1 MTFLKQIMI
10 FLTSFM
16 LLAMT
21 GQTALA
27 KDVQV
32 SGSLL
37 GKSSQEQAKQQVL
50 TSELITLYGSK
61 DSAELTYQIPA
72 GASSGNQQ
80 LVIEYEASNLLISPS
95 SLTVVIDDEPVK
107 TLKLDGDSK
116 RKTVKLNLNKS
127 QSAQGYHNVSL
138 KFYGVM
144 KEGVCVRQDTS
155 GNWIKIYPD
164 SRLTLADSSEAKGT
178 SLDHYPYP
186 FAQSGN
192 TAEETAIVIPDN
204 PSSAEIEAAVKT
216 EGYLKTV
223 DSSVSIAY
231 VTESELKKIDKP
243 TIVIGVDKHWNGK
256 VKKLLKQA
264 GLQAKGENL
273 LLAERVLKAEGKQQP
288 VLFAQAASEDA
299 LTKKISVMTD
309 QTYTGQLSGDTLSI
323 SKLQQTE
330 KKESDKLTLENFG
343 AGDIT
348 IGADKTSSA
357 HYFYPASAV
366 LDENQSAKLSLKLKK
381 SETIQASTAENESAS
396 QAAELKVMINGQ
408 PHSVRLDELGKEDKN
423 GFYHVTVKVDPKLL
437 QKNRYID
444 IQFVTTGL
452 KENNP
457 CNTTDEEKWVFIDKN
472 STLSYAIKGMSPS
485 ADFQEWPLPYAGNQD
500 QTTLIVLPDTVSQ
513 SKLEELSLVTESFGN
528 EAQHSY
534 TVKKSSDVTANDA
547 KGRNLIFIGGIN
559 QFSLLKEKSSDL
571 LVPQEKN
578 GSFDVSSFEMLN
590 ETTKQVVFTQAS
602 VWDSRYTMAVFAPS
616 KGDGTAVT
624 KEIISYLNSNDES
637 ATVLNETNSQQVFT
651 NHQQLKS
658 ETNSSDAEQPTQDH
672 SQKWMYIGVLAL
684 IMVVAAV
691 FIWIAAF
698 LNSWKAVPKAEY
710 EKRR

>member
-1 MTFLKQIMI
+1 MKQIMI
-10 FLTSFM
+10 FLTSLM
-16 LLAMT
+16 LMAMT
-21 GQTALA
+21 GQAVLA
-27 KDVQV
+27 KEVQV

-50 TSELITLYGSK
+50 TSDLITLYGSK

-95 SLTVVIDDEPVK
+95 SLTAVIDNEPVK

-116 RKTVKLNLNKS
+116 RKTLKLNLNKS

-192 TAEETAIVIPDN
+192 TAEKTAIVIPDE

-223 DSSVSIAY
+223 DSSVSISY
-231 VTESELKKIDKP
+231 VTESDLKKIDKP
-243 TIVIGVDKHWNGK
+243 TIFIGVDKHWNGK
-256 VKKLLKQA
+256 VKNLMKQA
-264 GLQAKGENL
+264 GLQAKGEKL
-273 LLAERVLKAEGKQQP
+273 LLAERVLKSEGKQQP
-288 VLFAQAASEDA
+288 VLFAQAASDDV
-299 LTKKISVMTD
+299 LTEKISVITN

-323 SKLQQTE
+323 SKLQQAE
-330 KKESDKLTLENFG
+330 KKESNKLALENFG
-343 AGDIT
+343 ADDIT

-366 LDENQSAKLSLKLKK
+366 LDQNQSAKLSLKLKK
-381 SETIQASTAENESAS
+381 SETIQASTAENESSS
-396 QAAELKVMINGQ
+396 QAAELKIMINGQ

-457 CNTTDEEKWVFIDKN
+457 CNTTDEEKWVFIDKS
-472 STLSYAIKGMSPS
+472 STLSYGIKGTSPS
-485 ADFQEWPLPYAGNQD
+485 ADFQEWPLPYAGTQE
-500 QTTLIVLPDTVSQ
+500 QTTMIVLPDNVSQ
-513 SKLEELSLVTESFGN
+513 SKLKELSLVTESFGS
-528 EAQHSY
+528 EAQHAY
-534 TVKKSSDVTANDA
+534 TVKKSSEVTANDA
-547 KGRNLIFIGGIN
+547 KERNLIFIGGIN

-571 LVPQEKN
+571 LVPQAKD
-578 GSFDVSSFEMLN
+578 GSFDVSGFEMLN
-590 ETTKQVVFTQAS
+590 ETTKQVAFTQAS
-602 VWDSRYTMAVFAPS
+602 PWDSRYTMAVFASS
-616 KGDGTAVT
+616 KGNGAAVT
-624 KEIISYLNSNDES
+624 KEIINYLNSTDDS
-637 ATVLNETNSQQVFT
+637 ATVVNETDSQQVFT
-651 NHQQLKS
+651 NHQLLKS
-658 ETNSSDAEQPTQDH
+658 ETNSSSAEQPSQDN
-672 SQKWMYIGVLAL
+672 SQKWLYIGVLAL
-684 IMVVAAV
+684 IMVIAAV
-691 FIWIAAF
+691 FIWIA
-698 LNSWKAVPKAEY
+698 VRRR
-710 EKRR
+710 KRKTDTE

>member
-1 MTFLKQIMI
+1 MKQIMI

-95 SLTVVIDDEPVK
+95 SLTAVIDDEPVK

-264 GLQAKGENL
+264 GIQAKGENL

-288 VLFAQAASEDA
+288 VLFAQAASEYA

-500 QTTLIVLPDTVSQ
+500 QTTLIVLPDNVSQ
-513 SKLEELSLVTESFGN
+513 SKLEELSLVTESFGS

-534 TVKKSSDVTANDA
+534 TVKKSSDVTAKDA

-616 KGDGTAVT
+616 KGDGAAVT

-672 SQKWMYIGVLAL
+672 SQKWMYIGLLAL
-684 IMVVAAV
+684 IMVIAAV
-691 FIWIAAF
+691 FIWIA
-698 LNSWKAVPKAEY
+698 VRRR
-710 EKRR
+710 KRKTDTE

>member
-95 SLTVVIDDEPVK
+95 SLTAVIDDEPVK

-256 VKKLLKQA
+256 VKNLLKQA

-381 SETIQASTAENESAS
+381 SETIQASTAEKESVS

-485 ADFQEWPLPYAGNQD
+485 ANFQEWPLPYAGNQD

-513 SKLEELSLVTESFGN
+513 SKLEELSLVTESFGS

-578 GSFDVSSFEMLN
+578 GSFDVSGFEMLN

-602 VWDSRYTMAVFAPS
+602 VWDSRYTMAVFAPL
-616 KGDGTAVT
+616 KGDGAAVT

-658 ETNSSDAEQPTQDH
+658 ETNSSDAEQLTQDH

-684 IMVVAAV
+684 IMVIAAV
-691 FIWIAAF
+691 FIWIA
-698 LNSWKAVPKAEY
+698 VRRR
-710 EKRR
+710 KRKTDTE

>member
-1 MTFLKQIMI
+1 MKQIMI
-10 FLTSFM
+10 FLTSLM
-16 LLAMT
+16 LMAMT
-21 GQTALA
+21 GPAAFA
-27 KDVQV
+27 KEVEV

-37 GKSSQEQAKQQVL
+37 GKNSQEQAKQQML
-50 TSELITLYGSK
+50 TSDLITLYGSK

-95 SLTVVIDDEPVK
+95 SLTAVIDGEPVK
-107 TLKLDGDSK
+107 TVKLDGDSK

-138 KFYGVM
+138 TFYGVM

-186 FAQSGN
+186 FAQSEN
-192 TAEETAIVIPDN
+192 TAEETAIVIPDD

-223 DSSVSIAY
+223 DSSVSMSY

-243 TIVIGVDKHWNGK
+243 TIFIGVDKHWNGK
-256 VKKLLKQA
+256 VKMLMKQA
-264 GLQAKGENL
+264 GIQAKGEKL
-273 LLAERVLKAEGKQQP
+273 LLAERVLKAEGKRQP
-288 VLFAQAASEDA
+288 VLFAQAASDDV
-299 LTKKISVMTD
+299 LTEKISVITD

-323 SKLQQTE
+323 SKLKKAE
-330 KKESDKLTLENFG
+330 KKESNKLTLENFG
-343 AGDIT
+343 ADDIT
-348 IGADKTSSA
+348 IGSDKTSSA
-357 HYFYPASAV
+357 HYFYPVSAV
-366 LDENQSAKLSLKLKK
+366 LDQNQSAKLSLKLKK
-381 SETIQASTAENESAS
+381 SETIQALTAENESVS
-396 QAAELKVMINGQ
+396 QAAELKIMINGQ
-408 PHSVRLDELGKEDKN
+408 PHSVGLDQLGKEDKN
-423 GFYHVTVKVDPKLL
+423 GFYHVMVKVDPKLL

-457 CNTTDEEKWVFIDKN
+457 CNTIDEGKWVFIDKS
-472 STLSYAIKGMSPS
+472 STLTYAIKGMSPS
-485 ADFQEWPLPYAGNQD
+485 ADFKEWPLPYAGHQE
-500 QTTLIVLPDTVSQ
+500 QTTLIMLPDNVSQ
-513 SKLEELSLVTESFGN
+513 SKLKELTLVTESFGS

-559 QFSLLKEKSSDL
+559 QFPLLNEKSSDL
-571 LVPQEKN
+571 LVPQAKN
-578 GSFDVSSFEMLN
+578 GSFDVSGFEMLN
-590 ETTKQVVFTQAS
+590 ETTKQVAFTQAS
-602 VWDSRYTMAVFAPS
+602 LWDSRYTMAIFAPS
-616 KGDGTAVT
+616 TGTGSAVT
-624 KEIISYLNSNDES
+624 KEIINYLTSTDVLS
-637 ATVLNETNSQQVFT
+637 TVVNETNSQQVFT

-658 ETNSSDAEQPTQDH
+658 EANSSSADQPSQDH
-672 SQKWMYIGVLAL
+672 NQKWLYIGVLAL
-684 IMVVAAV
+684 IMLIAAV
-691 FIWIAAF
+691 FIWV
-698 LNSWKAVPKAEY
+698 AVRRR
-710 EKRR
+710 KRKTDRE

>member
-1 MTFLKQIMI
+1 MKQIMI

-16 LLAMT
+16 LLVMT

-95 SLTVVIDDEPVK
+95 SLTAVIDDEPVK

-192 TAEETAIVIPDN
+192 TAEETAIIIPDH

-216 EGYLKTV
+216 EGFLKTV

-330 KKESDKLTLENFG
+330 KKESNKLTLENFG

-381 SETIQASTAENESAS
+381 SETIQASAAENESAS

-513 SKLEELSLVTESFGN
+513 SKLEELSLVTESFGS

-534 TVKKSSDVTANDA
+534 TVKKSSDVTAKDA

-616 KGDGTAVT
+616 KGDGMAVT

-684 IMVVAAV
+684 IMVIAAV
-691 FIWIAAF
+691 FIWIA
-698 LNSWKAVPKAEY
+698 VRRR
-710 EKRR
+710 KRKTDTE

>member
-1 MTFLKQIMI
+1 MTFLKQIII

-27 KDVQV
+27 KDLQV

-95 SLTVVIDDEPVK
+95 SLTAVIDDEPVK

-223 DSSVSIAY
+223 DSSISIAY

-423 GFYHVTVKVDPKLL
+423 GFYHVKVKVDPKLL

-513 SKLEELSLVTESFGN
+513 SKLEELSLVTESFGS

-534 TVKKSSDVTANDA
+534 TVKKSSDVTAKDA

-616 KGDGTAVT
+616 KGDGAAVT

-684 IMVVAAV
+684 IMVIAAV
-691 FIWIAAF
+691 FIWIA
-698 LNSWKAVPKAEY
+698 VRRR
-710 EKRR
+710 KRKTDTE

>member
-1 MTFLKQIMI
+1 MKQIMI

-95 SLTVVIDDEPVK
+95 SLTAVIDDEPVK

-472 STLSYAIKGMSPS
+472 STLSYAIKGISPS

-513 SKLEELSLVTESFGN
+513 SKLEELSLVTESFGS

-534 TVKKSSDVTANDA
+534 TVKKSSDVTAKDA

-578 GSFDVSSFEMLN
+578 GSFDVSGFEMLN

-691 FIWIAAF
+691 FIWIAVRR
-698 LNSWKAVPKAEY
+698 K
-710 EKRR
+710 KRKTDTE

>member
-1 MTFLKQIMI
+1 M
-10 FLTSFM
+10 
-16 LLAMT
+16 
-21 GQTALA
+21 
-27 KDVQV
+27 
-32 SGSLL
+32 
-37 GKSSQEQAKQQVL
+37 
-50 TSELITLYGSK
+50 
-61 DSAELTYQIPA
+61 
-72 GASSGNQQ
+72 
-80 LVIEYEASNLLISPS
+80 
-95 SLTVVIDDEPVK
+95 
-107 TLKLDGDSK
+107 
-116 RKTVKLNLNKS
+116 KLNLNKS

-164 SRLTLADSSEAKGT
+164 SRLTLADSSGAKGT

-381 SETIQASTAENESAS
+381 SETIQASAAENESAS

-513 SKLEELSLVTESFGN
+513 SKLEELSLVTESFGS

-534 TVKKSSDVTANDA
+534 TVKKSSDVTAKDA

-578 GSFDVSSFEMLN
+578 GSFDVSGFEMLN
-590 ETTKQVVFTQAS
+590 ETTKTSGIYPSIGLGFTLYNGS
-602 VWDSRYTMAVFAPS
+602 
-616 KGDGTAVT
+616 
-624 KEIISYLNSNDES
+624 LC
-637 ATVLNETNSQQVFT
+637 TV
-651 NHQQLKS
+651 
-658 ETNSSDAEQPTQDH
+658 
-672 SQKWMYIGVLAL
+672 
-684 IMVVAAV
+684 
-691 FIWIAAF
+691 
-698 LNSWKAVPKAEY
+698 
-710 EKRR
+710 KRRWHGCHKRDHQLSEQQR

>member
-1 MTFLKQIMI
+1 
-10 FLTSFM
+10 M
-16 LLAMT
+16 LLVMT

-95 SLTVVIDDEPVK
+95 SLTAVIDDEPVK

-192 TAEETAIVIPDN
+192 TAEETAIIIPDH

-216 EGYLKTV
+216 EGFLKTV

-309 QTYTGQLSGDTLSI
+309 QTYTSQLSGDTLSI

-330 KKESDKLTLENFG
+330 KKESNKLTLENFG

-513 SKLEELSLVTESFGN
+513 SKLEELSLVTESFGS

-578 GSFDVSSFEMLN
+578 GSFDVSGFEMLN

-602 VWDSRYTMAVFAPS
+602 VWDSRCTMAVFAPS

-684 IMVVAAV
+684 IMVIAAV
-691 FIWIAAF
+691 FIWIA
-698 LNSWKAVPKAEY
+698 VRRR
-710 EKRR
+710 KRKTDTE

>member
-1 MTFLKQIMI
+1 
-10 FLTSFM
+10 M

-95 SLTVVIDDEPVK
+95 SLTAVIDDEPVK
-107 TLKLDGDSK
+107 TLKLDRDSK

-192 TAEETAIVIPDN
+192 TAEETAIIIPDH

-216 EGYLKTV
+216 EGFLKTV

-330 KKESDKLTLENFG
+330 KKESNKLTLENFG

-513 SKLEELSLVTESFGN
+513 SKLEELSLVTESFGS

-534 TVKKSSDVTANDA
+534 TVKKSSDVTAKDA

-578 GSFDVSSFEMLN
+578 GSFDVSGFEMLN

-616 KGDGTAVT
+616 KGVGTAVT

-691 FIWIAAF
+691 FIWIA
-698 LNSWKAVPKAEY
+698 VRRR
-710 EKRR
+710 KRKTDTE

>member
-95 SLTVVIDDEPVK
+95 SLTAVIDDEPVK

-204 PSSAEIEAAVKT
+204 SSSAEIEAAVKT

-256 VKKLLKQA
+256 VKNLLKQA

-366 LDENQSAKLSLKLKK
+366 LDENQLAKLSLKLKK

-396 QAAELKVMINGQ
+396 QAAELKVMINGK

-485 ADFQEWPLPYAGNQD
+485 ANFQEWPLPYAGNQD

-513 SKLEELSLVTESFGN
+513 SKLEELSLVTESFGS

-578 GSFDVSSFEMLN
+578 GSFDVSGFEMLN

-624 KEIISYLNSNDES
+624 KELISYLNSNDES

-691 FIWIAAF
+691 FIWIA
-698 LNSWKAVPKAEY
+698 VRRR
-710 EKRR
+710 KRKTDTE

>member
-1 MTFLKQIMI
+1 MKQIMI

-27 KDVQV
+27 KEVQV

-95 SLTVVIDDEPVK
+95 SLTAVIDDEPVK

-513 SKLEELSLVTESFGN
+513 SKLEGLSLVTESFGS

-534 TVKKSSDVTANDA
+534 TVKKSSDVTAKDA

-616 KGDGTAVT
+616 KGDGAAVT

-684 IMVVAAV
+684 IMVIAAV
-691 FIWIAAF
+691 FIWIA
-698 LNSWKAVPKAEY
+698 VRRR
-710 EKRR
+710 KRKTDTE

>member
-1 MTFLKQIMI
+1 MKQIMI

-95 SLTVVIDDEPVK
+95 SLTAVIDDEPVK

-164 SRLTLADSSEAKGT
+164 SRLTLADSSEEAKGT

-192 TAEETAIVIPDN
+192 TAEETAIIIPDN

-381 SETIQASTAENESAS
+381 SETIQASTAEKESVS

-513 SKLEELSLVTESFGN
+513 SKLEELSLVTESFGS

-534 TVKKSSDVTANDA
+534 TVKKSSDVTVKDA

-578 GSFDVSSFEMLN
+578 GSFDVSGFEMLN

-684 IMVVAAV
+684 IMVIAAV
-691 FIWIAAF
+691 FIWIA
-698 LNSWKAVPKAEY
+698 VRRR
-710 EKRR
+710 KRKTDTE

>member
-27 KDVQV
+27 KEVQV
-32 SGSLL
+32 SGSLI

-95 SLTVVIDDEPVK
+95 SLTAVIDDEPVK

-423 GFYHVTVKVDPKLL
+423 RFYHVTVKVDPKLL

-513 SKLEELSLVTESFGN
+513 SKLEELSLVTESFGS

-534 TVKKSSDVTANDA
+534 TVKKSSDVTAKDA

-616 KGDGTAVT
+616 KGDGAAVT

-672 SQKWMYIGVLAL
+672 SQKWMYIGLLAL
-684 IMVVAAV
+684 IMVIAAV
-691 FIWIAAF
+691 FIWIA
-698 LNSWKAVPKAEY
+698 VRRR
-710 EKRR
+710 KRKTDTE

>member
-1 MTFLKQIMI
+1 MKQIMI

-95 SLTVVIDDEPVK
+95 SLTAVIDDEPVK

-192 TAEETAIVIPDN
+192 TAEETAIVIPDH

-256 VKKLLKQA
+256 VKNLLKQA

-366 LDENQSAKLSLKLKK
+366 LDENQLAKLSLKLKK

-513 SKLEELSLVTESFGN
+513 SKLEELSLVTESFGS

-578 GSFDVSSFEMLN
+578 GSFDVSGFEMLN

-691 FIWIAAF
+691 FIWIA
-698 LNSWKAVPKAEY
+698 VRRR
-710 EKRR
+710 KRKTDTE

>member
-1 MTFLKQIMI
+1 MKQIMI

-27 KDVQV
+27 KEVQV

-513 SKLEELSLVTESFGN
+513 SKLEELSLVTESFGS

-534 TVKKSSDVTANDA
+534 TVKKSSDVTAKDA

-616 KGDGTAVT
+616 KGDGAAVT

-684 IMVVAAV
+684 IMVIAAV
-691 FIWIAAF
+691 FIWIA
-698 LNSWKAVPKAEY
+698 VRRR
-710 EKRR
+710 KRKTDTE

>member
-1 MTFLKQIMI
+1 
-10 FLTSFM
+10 M

-684 IMVVAAV
+684 IMVVAADRKSV
-691 FIWIAAF
+691 
-698 LNSWKAVPKAEY
+698 V
-710 EKRR
+710 

>member
-95 SLTVVIDDEPVK
+95 SLTAVIDDEPVK

-273 LLAERVLKAEGKQQP
+273 LLAERVLKAEGKQQS

-299 LTKKISVMTD
+299 LTKKISVITD

-444 IQFVTTGL
+444 IQFVTIGL

-513 SKLEELSLVTESFGN
+513 SKLEELSLVTESFGS

-578 GSFDVSSFEMLN
+578 GSFDVSGFEMLN

-691 FIWIAAF
+691 FIWIA
-698 LNSWKAVPKAEY
+698 VRRR
-710 EKRR
+710 KRKTDTE

>member
-1 MTFLKQIMI
+1 MKQIMI

-95 SLTVVIDDEPVK
+95 SLTAVIDDEPVK

-381 SETIQASTAENESAS
+381 SETIQASAAENESAS

-472 STLSYAIKGMSPS
+472 STLLYAIKGMSPS

-513 SKLEELSLVTESFGN
+513 SKLEELSLVTESFGS

-534 TVKKSSDVTANDA
+534 TVKKSSDVTAKDA

-578 GSFDVSSFEMLN
+578 GSFDVSGFEMLN

-691 FIWIAAF
+691 FIWIA
-698 LNSWKAVPKAEY
+698 VRRR
-710 EKRR
+710 KRKTDTE

>member
-1 MTFLKQIMI
+1 MKQIMI

-95 SLTVVIDDEPVK
+95 SLTAVIDDEPVK

-264 GLQAKGENL
+264 GLHAKGENL

-423 GFYHVTVKVDPKLL
+423 GFYHVSVKVDPKLL

-513 SKLEELSLVTESFGN
+513 SKLEELSLVTESFGS

-534 TVKKSSDVTANDA
+534 TVKKSSDVTAKDA

-578 GSFDVSSFEMLN
+578 GSFDVSGFEMLN

-691 FIWIAAF
+691 FIWIA
-698 LNSWKAVPKAEY
+698 VRRR
-710 EKRR
+710 KRKTDTE

>member
-1 MTFLKQIMI
+1 
-10 FLTSFM
+10 M

-95 SLTVVIDDEPVK
+95 SLTAVIDDEPVK

-381 SETIQASTAENESAS
+381 SETIQASATENESAS

-513 SKLEELSLVTESFGN
+513 SKLEELSLVTESFGS

-578 GSFDVSSFEMLN
+578 GSFDVSGFEMLN

-684 IMVVAAV
+684 IMVIAAV
-691 FIWIAAF
+691 FIWIA
-698 LNSWKAVPKAEY
+698 VRRR
-710 EKRR
+710 KRKTDTE

>member
-1 MTFLKQIMI
+1 
-10 FLTSFM
+10 M

-95 SLTVVIDDEPVK
+95 SLTAVIDDEPVK

-164 SRLTLADSSEAKGT
+164 SRLTLADSSEAKGA

-513 SKLEELSLVTESFGN
+513 SKLEELSLVTESFGS

-534 TVKKSSDVTANDA
+534 TVKKSSDVTAKDA

-578 GSFDVSSFEMLN
+578 GSFDVSGFEMLN

-658 ETNSSDAEQPTQDH
+658 ETNSSGAEQPTQDH

-684 IMVVAAV
+684 IMVIAAV
-691 FIWIAAF
+691 FIWIA
-698 LNSWKAVPKAEY
+698 VRRR
-710 EKRR
+710 KRKTDTE

>member
-1 MTFLKQIMI
+1 
-10 FLTSFM
+10 M

-80 LVIEYEASNLLISPS
+80 LVIEYEASNLFISPS
-95 SLTVVIDDEPVK
+95 SLTAVIDDEPVK

-273 LLAERVLKAEGKQQP
+273 LLAERVLKAEGKQQS

-299 LTKKISVMTD
+299 LTKKISVITD

-444 IQFVTTGL
+444 IQFVTIGL

-513 SKLEELSLVTESFGN
+513 SKLEELSLVTESFGS

-578 GSFDVSSFEMLN
+578 GSFDVSGFEMLN

-691 FIWIAAF
+691 FIWIA
-698 LNSWKAVPKAEY
+698 VRRR
-710 EKRR
+710 KRKTDTE

>member
-1 MTFLKQIMI
+1 MKQIMI

-95 SLTVVIDDEPVK
+95 SLTAVIDDEPVK

-192 TAEETAIVIPDN
+192 TAEETAIVIPDH

-343 AGDIT
+343 AGDII

-485 ADFQEWPLPYAGNQD
+485 ADFEEWPLPYAGNQD

-513 SKLEELSLVTESFGN
+513 SKLEELSLVTESFGS

-578 GSFDVSSFEMLN
+578 GSFDVSGFEMLN

-602 VWDSRYTMAVFAPS
+602 VWDSRYTMAVFAPL
-616 KGDGTAVT
+616 KGDGAAVT

-658 ETNSSDAEQPTQDH
+658 ETNSSDAEQLTQDH

-684 IMVVAAV
+684 IMVIAAV
-691 FIWIAAF
+691 FIWIA
-698 LNSWKAVPKAEY
+698 VRRR
-710 EKRR
+710 KRKTDTE

>member
-1 MTFLKQIMI
+1 MKQIMI
-10 FLTSFM
+10 FLTSLM

-21 GQTALA
+21 GQAAFA
-27 KDVQV
+27 KEVEV

-50 TSELITLYGSK
+50 TSDLITLYGSK

-72 GASSGNQQ
+72 GASSGSQQ

-95 SLTVVIDDEPVK
+95 SLTAVIDDEPVK

-164 SRLTLADSSEAKGT
+164 SRLTLEDSSEAKGT

-192 TAEETAIVIPDN
+192 TAEKTAIVIPDD

-223 DSSVSIAY
+223 DSNISISY

-243 TIVIGVDKHWNGK
+243 TIFIGVDKHWNGK
-256 VKKLLKQA
+256 VKKLMKQA
-264 GLQAKGENL
+264 GLQAKGEKL

-288 VLFAQAASEDA
+288 VLFAQAASADV
-299 LTKKISVMTD
+299 LTEKISVITD

-323 SKLQQTE
+323 SKLQHAE
-330 KKESDKLTLENFG
+330 KKESNKLTLENFG
-343 AGDIT
+343 ADDIT

-366 LDENQSAKLSLKLKK
+366 LDQNQSAKLSLKLKK
-381 SETIQASTAENESAS
+381 SETIQASTAENGSAS

-408 PHSVRLDELGKEDKN
+408 PHSVGLDELGKEDKN

-457 CNTTDEEKWVFIDKN
+457 CNTTDEEKWVFIDKS

-485 ADFQEWPLPYAGNQD
+485 ADFQEWPLPYAGNQE

-513 SKLEELSLVTESFGN
+513 SKLEELSLVTESFGS

-534 TVKKSSDVTANDA
+534 TIKKSSDITANDA
-547 KGRNLIFIGGIN
+547 KGRNLIFLGGIN
-559 QFSLLKEKSSDL
+559 QFSLLKEKSSEL
-571 LVPQEKN
+571 LVPQAKN
-578 GSFDVSSFEMLN
+578 GSFDVSGFEMLN
-590 ETTKQVVFTQAS
+590 ETTKQVAFTQAS
-602 VWDSRYTMAVFAPS
+602 LWDSGYTMAIFAPS
-616 KGDGTAVT
+616 KGNGKAVT
-624 KEIISYLNSNDES
+624 KEIISYLNSTDDS
-637 ATVLNETNSQQVFT
+637 ATVVNETNSHQVFT
-651 NHQQLKS
+651 NHQQLKT
-658 ETNSSDAEQPTQDH
+658 ETNRSSAEQPSQDH
-672 SQKWMYIGVLAL
+672 SQKWLYIGVLAL
-684 IMVVAAV
+684 IMVIAAV
-691 FIWIAAF
+691 FIWIA
-698 LNSWKAVPKAEY
+698 VRRR
-710 EKRR
+710 KRKTDTE

>member
-1 MTFLKQIMI
+1 
-10 FLTSFM
+10 M

-144 KEGVCVRQDTS
+144 KEGVCVRLDTS

-444 IQFVTTGL
+444 IQFVTIGL

-513 SKLEELSLVTESFGN
+513 SKLEELSLVTESFGS

-534 TVKKSSDVTANDA
+534 TVKKSSDVTAKDA

-616 KGDGTAVT
+616 KGDGAAVT

-684 IMVVAAV
+684 IMVIAAV
-691 FIWIAAF
+691 FIWIA
-698 LNSWKAVPKAEY
+698 VRRR
-710 EKRR
+710 KRKTDTE

>member
-1 MTFLKQIMI
+1 
-10 FLTSFM
+10 M

-95 SLTVVIDDEPVK
+95 SLTAVIDDEPVK

-164 SRLTLADSSEAKGT
+164 SRLTLADSSEEAKGT

-192 TAEETAIVIPDN
+192 TAEETAIIIPDN

-366 LDENQSAKLSLKLKK
+366 LDENQLAKLSLKLKK

-513 SKLEELSLVTESFGN
+513 SKLEELSLVTESFGS

-578 GSFDVSSFEMLN
+578 GSFDVSGFEMLN

-672 SQKWMYIGVLAL
+672 NQKWMYIGVLAL

-691 FIWIAAF
+691 FIWIA
-698 LNSWKAVPKAEY
+698 VRRR
-710 EKRR
+710 KRKTDTE

>member
-1 MTFLKQIMI
+1 MKQIMI

-37 GKSSQEQAKQQVL
+37 GKSSQEQAKQQML

-95 SLTVVIDDEPVK
+95 SLTAVIDDEPVK

-381 SETIQASTAENESAS
+381 SETIQASAAENESAS

-513 SKLEELSLVTESFGN
+513 SKLEELSLVTESFGS

-534 TVKKSSDVTANDA
+534 TVKKSSDVTAKDA

-578 GSFDVSSFEMLN
+578 GSFDVSGFEMLN

-691 FIWIAAF
+691 FIWIA
-698 LNSWKAVPKAEY
+698 VRRR
-710 EKRR
+710 KRKTDTE

>member
-1 MTFLKQIMI
+1 
-10 FLTSFM
+10 M

-95 SLTVVIDDEPVK
+95 SLTAVIDDEPVK

-192 TAEETAIVIPDN
+192 TAEETAIIIPDH

-309 QTYTGQLSGDTLSI
+309 QTYIGQLSGDTLSI

-381 SETIQASTAENESAS
+381 SETIQASTAEKESVS

-513 SKLEELSLVTESFGN
+513 SKLEELSLVTESFGS

-534 TVKKSSDVTANDA
+534 TVKKSSDVTAKDA

-578 GSFDVSSFEMLN
+578 GSFDVSGFEMLN

-684 IMVVAAV
+684 IMVIAAV
-691 FIWIAAF
+691 FIWIA
-698 LNSWKAVPKAEY
+698 VRRR
-710 EKRR
+710 KRKTDTE

>member
-1 MTFLKQIMI
+1 MKQIMI

-95 SLTVVIDDEPVK
+95 SLTAVIDDEPVK

-273 LLAERVLKAEGKQQP
+273 LLAERVLKAEGKQQS

-299 LTKKISVMTD
+299 LTKKISVITD

-381 SETIQASTAENESAS
+381 SETIQASAAENESAS

-513 SKLEELSLVTESFGN
+513 SKLEELSLVTESFGS

-534 TVKKSSDVTANDA
+534 TVKKSSDVTAKDA

-578 GSFDVSSFEMLN
+578 GSFDVSGFEMLN

-691 FIWIAAF
+691 FIWIA
-698 LNSWKAVPKAEY
+698 VRRR
-710 EKRR
+710 KRKTDTE

>member
-1 MTFLKQIMI
+1 MKQIMI

-21 GQTALA
+21 GQAALA
-27 KDVQV
+27 KEVQV

-50 TSELITLYGSK
+50 TSDLMTLYGAK

-72 GASSGNQQ
+72 GASSDNQQ

-95 SLTVVIDDEPVK
+95 SLTAVIDDEPVK
-107 TLKLDGDSK
+107 TVKLNGDSK
-116 RKTVKLNLNKS
+116 RKTLKLNLNKS

-138 KFYGVM
+138 TFYGVM

-178 SLDHYPYP
+178 TLDHYPYP

-192 TAEETAIVIPDN
+192 TAEETAIVIPDD

-216 EGYLKTV
+216 EGYLKTA
-223 DSSVSIAY
+223 DSSVAISY

-243 TIVIGVDKHWNGK
+243 TIFIGVDKHWNGK
-256 VKKLLKQA
+256 VKKLMKQA
-264 GLQAKGENL
+264 GLQAKGEKL
-273 LLAERVLKAEGKQQP
+273 LLAERVLKAEAKEQP
-288 VLFAQAASEDA
+288 VLFAQAASDDV
-299 LTKKISVMTD
+299 LTEKISVMTD

-323 SKLQQTE
+323 SKLKQAE
-330 KKESDKLTLENFG
+330 KKESNKLTLKNFG
-343 AGDIT
+343 ADDIT

-366 LDENQSAKLSLKLKK
+366 LDENQSARLSLKLKK

-396 QAAELKVMINGQ
+396 QAAELKIMINGQ
-408 PHSVRLDELGKEDKN
+408 PHSVRLDDIGKEDKN
-423 GFYHVTVKVDPKLL
+423 GFYHAMVKVDPKLL

-457 CNTTDEEKWVFIDKN
+457 CNSTDEEKWVFIDKS
-472 STLSYAIKGMSPS
+472 STLSYTVKDMSPS
-485 ADFQEWPLPYAGNQD
+485 ADFQKWPLPYAGNQD
-500 QTTLIVLPDTVSQ
+500 KAALIVIPDAVSQ
-513 SKLEELSLVTESFGN
+513 SKLEELSLITESFGS

-534 TVKKSSDVTANDA
+534 SVKKSSDVTANDT
-547 KGRNLIFIGGIN
+547 KGRNLIFIGSIN
-559 QFSLLKEKSSDL
+559 QFSLLKEKSSEL
-571 LVPQEKN
+571 LVPQVKN
-578 GSFDVSSFEMLN
+578 GSFDVSGFEMLN
-590 ETTKQVVFTQAS
+590 ETTKQVAFTQAS
-602 VWDSRYTMAVFAPS
+602 LWDSGYTMAVFAPS
-616 KGDGTAVT
+616 KGKGAAVT
-624 KEIISYLNSNDES
+624 KEVINYLNSTDDS
-637 ATVLNETNSQQVFT
+637 ATVVNETTSQQVFT

-658 ETNSSDAEQPTQDH
+658 EANNASEEQSSQVNG
-672 SQKWMYIGVLAL
+672 QKWLYIGVLAL
-684 IMVVAAV
+684 IMVIAAV
-691 FIWIAAF
+691 FIWIA
-698 LNSWKAVPKAEY
+698 VRRR
-710 EKRR
+710 KRKTDRG

>member
-1 MTFLKQIMI
+1 
-10 FLTSFM
+10 M

-95 SLTVVIDDEPVK
+95 SLTAVIDDEPVK
-107 TLKLDGDSK
+107 TLKLDRDSK
-116 RKTVKLNLNKS
+116 RKTVKLHLNKS

-256 VKKLLKQA
+256 VKNLLKQA

-330 KKESDKLTLENFG
+330 KKESDKLTLENLG

-366 LDENQSAKLSLKLKK
+366 LDENQLAKLSLKLKK

-485 ADFQEWPLPYAGNQD
+485 ANFQEWPLPYAGNQD

-513 SKLEELSLVTESFGN
+513 SKLEELSLVTESFGS

-534 TVKKSSDVTANDA
+534 TVKKSSDVTAKDA

-578 GSFDVSSFEMLN
+578 GSFDVSGFEMLN

-616 KGDGTAVT
+616 KGVGTAVT

-691 FIWIAAF
+691 FIWIA
-698 LNSWKAVPKAEY
+698 VRRR
-710 EKRR
+710 KRKTDTE

>member
-1 MTFLKQIMI
+1 
-10 FLTSFM
+10 M

-95 SLTVVIDDEPVK
+95 SLTAVIDDEPVK

-204 PSSAEIEAAVKT
+204 PSSAEIDAAVKT

-381 SETIQASTAENESAS
+381 SETIQASATENESAS

-513 SKLEELSLVTESFGN
+513 SKLEELSLVTESFGS

-578 GSFDVSSFEMLN
+578 GSFDVSGFEMLN

-684 IMVVAAV
+684 IMVIAAV
-691 FIWIAAF
+691 FIWIAVRR
-698 LNSWKAVPKAEY
+698 K
-710 EKRR
+710 KRKTDTE

>member
-1 MTFLKQIMI
+1 
-10 FLTSFM
+10 M

-95 SLTVVIDDEPVK
+95 SLTAVIDDEPVK

-485 ADFQEWPLPYAGNQD
+485 ADFQEWPLPYVGNQD
-500 QTTLIVLPDTVSQ
+500 QTTLIVLPDNVSQ
-513 SKLEELSLVTESFGN
+513 SKLEELSLVTESFGS
-528 EAQHSY
+528 EAQHSF
-534 TVKKSSDVTANDA
+534 TVKKSSDVTAKDA

-559 QFSLLKEKSSDL
+559 QFSLLKEKSTDL

-578 GSFDVSSFEMLN
+578 GSFDVSGFEMLN

-616 KGDGTAVT
+616 KGEGTAVT

-637 ATVLNETNSQQVFT
+637 ATVLNETNSQQMFT
-651 NHQQLKS
+651 NHQQLKL

-684 IMVVAAV
+684 IMVIAAV
-691 FIWIAAF
+691 FIWIA
-698 LNSWKAVPKAEY
+698 VRRR
-710 EKRR
+710 KRKTDTE

>member
-1 MTFLKQIMI
+1 
-10 FLTSFM
+10 M

-273 LLAERVLKAEGKQQP
+273 LLAERVLKAEGKQQS

-299 LTKKISVMTD
+299 LTKKISVITD

-513 SKLEELSLVTESFGN
+513 SKLEELSLVTESFGS

-691 FIWIAAF
+691 FIWIA
-698 LNSWKAVPKAEY
+698 VRRR
-710 EKRR
+710 KRKTDTE

>member
-1 MTFLKQIMI
+1 
-10 FLTSFM
+10 M

-95 SLTVVIDDEPVK
+95 SLTAVIDDEPVK

-256 VKKLLKQA
+256 VKNLLKQA

-381 SETIQASTAENESAS
+381 SETIQASTAEKESVS

-408 PHSVRLDELGKEDKN
+408 PHSVWLDELGKEDKN

-485 ADFQEWPLPYAGNQD
+485 ANFQEWPLPYAGNQD

-513 SKLEELSLVTESFGN
+513 SKLEELSLVTESFGS

-578 GSFDVSSFEMLN
+578 GSFDVSGFEMLN

-691 FIWIAAF
+691 FIWIA
-698 LNSWKAVPKAEY
+698 VRRR
-710 EKRR
+710 KRKTDTE

>member
-95 SLTVVIDDEPVK
+95 SLTAVIDDEPVK

-164 SRLTLADSSEAKGT
+164 SRLTLADSSEEAKGT

-192 TAEETAIVIPDN
+192 TAEETAIIIPDN

-256 VKKLLKQA
+256 VKNLLKQA

-366 LDENQSAKLSLKLKK
+366 LDENQLAKLSLKLKK

-513 SKLEELSLVTESFGN
+513 SKLEELSLVTESFGS

-578 GSFDVSSFEMLN
+578 GSFDVSGFEMLN

-672 SQKWMYIGVLAL
+672 NQKWMYIGVLAL

-691 FIWIAAF
+691 FIWIA
-698 LNSWKAVPKAEY
+698 VRRR
-710 EKRR
+710 KRKTDTE

>member
-1 MTFLKQIMI
+1 MKQIMI

-95 SLTVVIDDEPVK
+95 SLTAVIDDEPVK

-192 TAEETAIVIPDN
+192 TAEETAIVIPDH

-256 VKKLLKQA
+256 VKNLLKQA

-366 LDENQSAKLSLKLKK
+366 LDENQLAKLSLKLKK

-513 SKLEELSLVTESFGN
+513 SKLEELSLVTESFGS

-578 GSFDVSSFEMLN
+578 GSFDVSGFEMLN

-602 VWDSRYTMAVFAPS
+602 VWDSRYTMAVFAPL
-616 KGDGTAVT
+616 KGDGAAVT

-691 FIWIAAF
+691 FIWIA
-698 LNSWKAVPKAEY
+698 VRRR
-710 EKRR
+710 KRKTDTE

>member
-1 MTFLKQIMI
+1 
-10 FLTSFM
+10 M

-21 GQTALA
+21 GQTVLA
-27 KDVQV
+27 KDVKV

-95 SLTVVIDDEPVK
+95 SLTAVIDDEPVK

-288 VLFAQAASEDA
+288 VLFAQAASEYA

-381 SETIQASTAENESAS
+381 SETIQASAAENESAS

-513 SKLEELSLVTESFGN
+513 SKLEELSLVTESFGS

-534 TVKKSSDVTANDA
+534 TVKKSSDVTAKDA

-578 GSFDVSSFEMLN
+578 GSFDVSGFEMLN

-691 FIWIAAF
+691 FIWIA
-698 LNSWKAVPKAEY
+698 VRRR
-710 EKRR
+710 KRKTDTE

>member
-1 MTFLKQIMI
+1 MKQIMI
-10 FLTSFM
+10 FLTSFI

-95 SLTVVIDDEPVK
+95 SLTAVIDDEPVK

-273 LLAERVLKAEGKQQP
+273 RLAERVLKAEGKQQP
-288 VLFAQAASEDA
+288 VLFAQAASEYA

-330 KKESDKLTLENFG
+330 KKETDKLTLENFG

-381 SETIQASTAENESAS
+381 SETIQVSAAENESAS

-513 SKLEELSLVTESFGN
+513 SKLEELSLVTESFGS

-534 TVKKSSDVTANDA
+534 TVKKSSDVTAKDA

-578 GSFDVSSFEMLN
+578 GSFDVSGFEMLN

-658 ETNSSDAEQPTQDH
+658 ETNSSGAEQPTQDH

-684 IMVVAAV
+684 IMVIAAV
-691 FIWIAAF
+691 FIWIA
-698 LNSWKAVPKAEY
+698 VRRR
-710 EKRR
+710 KRKTDTE